1 MMSEAAEEQQELVLR
16 DHLLVQAD
24 STANLEYQVLIFLS
38 DLGPGAVHAIPIIL
52 LTEVESKLL
61 VAVPFNSWNRLVRLR
76 LLPATALTKF
86 CSVAVAAVE
95 SDHRDQAV
103 DNIFIKVWIGF
114 LNPAFEECVGWPE
127 GEDVGLSAFPT
138 EDDEEGFLPFATALL
153 AVADEKFMFLSAES
167 GPADGGQE
175 TRDQIAALE
184 SSLLDIRAALDKLT
198 ETKGIG
204 RGKPV
209 APTAKA
215 VPNARAVP
223 LPSREDGIA
232 GLDKGSVKA
241 ALQAG
246 IEREQL
252 EELATMIGPA
262 GRGKMRD
269 SPGLDPGARKM
280 KLNVLGESEE
290 EPEAVEHPLPLT
302 EAEKKDPMLAAV
314 TKLTAIVGSL
324 ASHKKRSKL
333 EDTLDDTVLLQD
345 GASSLSTSSSK
356 RHSAIIQSLKKA
368 LRDHPEEI
376 YAVME
381 RRMLDDFGAPEES
394 PGSPSRSGTFRGWAE
409 HRSRIPNIPTTVRTV
424 WGICGALDA
433 LRANKV
439 SEAKARLILLLGQID
454 QLAVDRGQAI
464 LSSEGS
470 LEDAPPFSSFG
481 KHLPP
486 DIDESQH
493 TKLWPA
499 TWAEAFMWKI
509 KELDDFVE
517 RRQKLGKRGQWTKPD
532 TPPPGPPK
540 PDPKKKGGKGGG
552 KFGKNPES
560 SSGAAEEAASSSNH

>member
-1 MMSEAAEEQQELVLR
+1 MSEAADEQPELVLR

-24 STANLEYQVLIFLS
+24 SSANLEYPVLIFLS
-38 DLGPGAVHAIPIIL
+38 DLGPGAVHAVPIIL
-52 LTEVESKLL
+52 LAEVDSKLL

-76 LLPATALTKF
+76 LLPPTSFSKVV
-86 CSVAVAAVE
+86 SVAVAAVE
-95 SDHRDQAV
+95 GDHREQVV

-114 LNPAFEECVGWPE
+114 LSPAFEECVGWPE
-127 GEDVGLSAFPT
+127 GDDVGLSAFPT
-138 EDDEEGFLPFATALL
+138 EDEEEGFLPFANALL
-153 AVADEKFMFLSAES
+153 AVADEKFSFLSAES
-167 GPADGGQE
+167 GPADDAQQ

-198 ETKGIG
+198 EKKGVG
-204 RGKPV
+204 RG
-209 APTAKA
+209 APLAPNPKA
-215 VPNARAVP
+215 AASTRAVP

-232 GLDKGSVKA
+232 GLDKGSVNA

-246 IEREQL
+246 IGRDQL

-262 GRGKMRD
+262 GRGKLKD
-269 SPGLDPGARKM
+269 APGLDPAVRKM

-290 EPEAVEHPLPLT
+290 EPEAVEPLLPLT
-302 EAEKKDPMLAAV
+302 EAEKKDPMLTAI

-324 ASHKKRSKL
+324 ASPKRRSKL
-333 EDTLDDTVLLQD
+333 EDTLDDAVLLQD
-345 GASSLSTSSSK
+345 GATSHSTSSSK
-356 RHSAIIQSLKKA
+356 RHSAVIQSLKRA
-368 LRDHPEEI
+368 LRDHPGEI

-381 RRMLDDFGAPEES
+381 KRMLDDFGAPEES
-394 PGSPSRSGTFRGWAE
+394 PGAPSRSGTFRGWAE

-439 SEAKARLILLLGQID
+439 SEAKARLVLLLGQID

-486 DIDESQH
+486 DIYESQH

-532 TPPPGPPK
+532 APPVVPPK
-540 PDPKKKGGKGGG
+540 AEPKKKGGKGGG
-552 KFGKNPES
+552 KAGKNQEA
-560 SSGAAEEAASSSNH
+560 SSGAGEEAASSSHH